1 MVYLDLRQ
9 LQYFLA
15 VAENLNIS
23 AAAREL
29 GMTQPALSRQ
39 IRVFEDS
46 VGSPLLERQRK
57 SISLTRSGEAM
68 VREGKAIM
76 RSVQTGLKRF
86 RQETDGALMRVGY
99 APSLASGLIE
109 KALSS
114 FSARFPRVRVSWYDL
129 STQEMW
135 EGLKKEEL
143 DLILEVET
151 DDPAIRWDR
160 VNQKPFRMAV
170 PSGHPHANKRF
181 LKPEH
186 IHNERLL
193 LLSRHEYPGYWK
205 QVTTYFTDHK
215 IDARVVGEFDGISS
229 LKMGIEANLGMA
241 FVAGTPDGL
250 TTLKLKPEP
259 APLCIALGSLK
270 RKHLAEWEQAFI
282 EEMKMAGNLSQT

>member
-1 MVYLDLRQ
+1 MVEFDLRQ
-9 LQYFLA
+9 LQYFLE
-15 VAENLNIS
+15 VARLLNIS

-39 IRVFEDS
+39 VRAFEES
-46 VGSPLLERQRK
+46 VGTPLLERHRK

-68 VREGKAIM
+68 VREGSAIM

-86 RQETDGALMRVGY
+86 RQEAEGAVMRVGY

-109 KALSS
+109 KALAC
-114 FSARFPRVRVSWYDL
+114 FSARYPRVRVSWFDL

-143 DLILEVET
+143 DLILEVEN
-151 DDPAIRWDR
+151 DDPAIRWNR
-160 VNQKPFRMAV
+160 ISQKQFRMAV
-170 PSGHPHANKRF
+170 PPGHPLARKRF

-193 LLSRHEYPGYWK
+193 LLSRHEYPGYWH
-205 QVTTYFTDHK
+205 QVSTYFTEQQ

-229 LKMGIEANLGMA
+229 LRMGIEARLGMA
-241 FVAGTPDGL
+241 FVAGSPDGL
-250 TTLKLKPEP
+250 TTLKLRPEP
-259 APLCIALGSLK
+259 TPLCIALGSLK
-270 RKHLAEWEQAFI
+270 RRSLAEWEQAFV
-282 EEMKMAGNLSQT
+282 EEMKKAGGK